1 MQQFAYS
8 TTLFNPCSTDLQSW
22 RLTTR
27 GRKLLCSHTSS
38 FWWGPWWVCHSAKHQ
53 TTLTSTL
60 AFWIKVLYSVT
71 FIWLIWLPIHY
82 LTQDPCFSIPFHLYI
97 HDHHSNQ
104 ARCRLSMVANMY
116 AHFHSMASLLA
127 ESTSNQ
133 TCSTSCSCCHLCRQ
147 YREEM
152 ELQPQVVLA
161 LLPWDGVVQWAFI
174 YVCQIICSCVEST
187 SDCLMMMHHSMHK
200 FPPAHSNA
208 PTGGTMVKKLLLRS
222 SAIIIP
228 EHVSCNSFLDD
239 DGLFIPA
246 FCSSDII
253 SKNLCIS
260 PNSTGGN
267 GEWSHMS
274 S

>member
-1 MQQFAYS
+1 M
-8 TTLFNPCSTDLQSW
+8 DQSFIF
-22 RLTTR
+22 
-27 GRKLLCSHTSS
+27 GY
-38 FWWGPWWVCHSAKHQ
+38 VY
-53 TTLTSTL
+53 L
-60 AFWIKVLYSVT
+60 AHMVT
-71 FIWLIWLPIHY
+71 IHY

-127 ESTSNQ
+127 ESTSNE

-161 LLPWDGVVQWAFI
+161 LLPWDGVVQWEFI

-187 SDCLMMMHHSMHK
+187 SDWWWCTAQCTNFHLHTAMHQLVERWSRNFCWDLLQLSFLSMSVATVSLMM
-200 FPPAHSNA
+200 
-208 PTGGTMVKKLLLRS
+208 
-222 SAIIIP
+222 
-228 EHVSCNSFLDD
+228 